1 MNPFPQKLLQ
11 YLRSIK
17 LSDTERA
24 ALRTTLIAH
33 MRESSARRAI
43 PSPWTW
49 SLYIKP
55 AQVAFLSLLIVVG
68 YGSSMTLAA
77 DAALPG
83 DILYHVK
90 TRLNEPIARLVT
102 VTSPATEAKF
112 ETLLL
117 EKRLEEAETLDTRE
131 KLGPELTHSVREVI
145 REQSSKAKKKIKDAE
160 DMSGVQILSV
170 ATSTVHVATSSSES
184 SFEKV
189 LEKKQSKRGGDNV
202 VDIEKGKNKRAL
214 KAVLEKHGRI
224 LEKLDLDS
232 EKGDTEEG
240 E

>member
-1 MNPFPQKLLQ
+1 MNPFPQKLIRH
-11 YLRSIK
+11 LRSIT
-17 LSDTERA
+17 LSDAERA
-24 ALRTTLIAH
+24 TLRTTLIAH

-43 PSPWTW
+43 PSSWTW

-55 AQVAFLSLLIVVG
+55 AQVAFLFLLIIVG

-77 DAALPG
+77 DASLPG

-102 VTSPATEAKF
+102 VTSPAAEATF

-117 EKRLEEAETLDTRE
+117 ERRLEEAETLDTRE
-131 KLGPELTHSVREVI
+131 KLDSELKHSVREVI

-160 DMSGVQILSV
+160 ETPMVHALFV
-170 ATSTVHVATSSSES
+170 ATSTASIATSSSES
-184 SFEKV
+184 FPEKIS
-189 LEKKQSKRGGDNV
+189 EKKQIKRGNSNSNDV
-202 VDIEKGKNKRAL
+202 EKGKSERVL

-232 EKGDTEEG
+232 EKSAKEEG